1 MVDEK
6 TIFSKIEDLIPFDK
20 IDALYLFGSYAN
32 GDYTEESDVDIAVFS
47 DKLTYLDIVDL
58 EDNLAERLNK
68 EVDLV
73 LADKENTILLREILQ
88 GKPLIEST
96 KEFDEWL
103 ERFSEW
109 VANEYWFIQLC
120 LDERCG
126 LYE

>member
-73 LADKENTILLREILQ
+73 LADKQNTILLREILQ

>member
-1 MVDEK
+1 MVDAK
-6 TIFSKIEDLIPFDK
+6 TIFSEIEDIIPFDK

-73 LADKENTILLREILQ
+73 LADKQNTILLREILQ

-109 VANEYWFIQLC
+109 LANEYWFIQLC

>member
-73 LADKENTILLREILQ
+73 LAEKQNTILLREILQ

>member
-1 MVDEK
+1 MVDAK
-6 TIFSKIEDLIPFDK
+6 TIFSKIEDIIPFDK
-20 IDALYLFGSYAN
+20 VDALYLFGSYAN
-32 GDYTEESDVDIAVFS
+32 GDYTEDSDVDIAVFS
-47 DKLTYLDIVDL
+47 DTLTYLDIVDL
-58 EDNLAERLNK
+58 EDNLATRLNK

-73 LADKENTILLREILQ
+73 LADKQNTILLREILQ

-96 KEFDEWL
+96 KEFDDWL

-109 VANEYWFIQLC
+109 LANEYWFIQLC